1 MTQHSKNKD
10 DGAPV
15 RIIQANLEDP
25 AHQRAILSLVDAYS
39 MDAMGDGK
47 PLSDEARK
55 RLLLGL
61 REHPTTLIF
70 LAWKGE
76 EPVGIAVCFRGF
88 STFAARPLINI
99 HDLAVLPGH
108 RGNGIGPRLLEAVER
123 KARQMGCCKLTLE
136 VLEKNRR
143 ARGVYEAA
151 GFAHAVHQGEAGHC
165 LFMSKRL

>member
-1 MTQHSKNKD
+1 MTQRSHDKD
-10 DGAPV
+10 DGGPV
-15 RIIQANLEDP
+15 RITQANLEEP
-25 AHQRAILSLVDAYS
+25 AHQQAILQLVDAYS

-47 PLSDEARK
+47 PLSNEARSQ
-55 RLLLGL
+55 LLRGL

-76 EPVGIAVCFRGF
+76 DPIGIAVCFRGF

-99 HDLAVLPGH
+99 HDLGVLPEH
-108 RGNGIGPRLLEAVER
+108 RGNGIGRKLLEAVER
-123 KARQMGCCKLTLE
+123 KARQMDCCKLTLE
-136 VLEKNRR
+136 VQERNHR

-151 GFAHAVHQGEAGHC
+151 GFAHAVHQEQAGHC